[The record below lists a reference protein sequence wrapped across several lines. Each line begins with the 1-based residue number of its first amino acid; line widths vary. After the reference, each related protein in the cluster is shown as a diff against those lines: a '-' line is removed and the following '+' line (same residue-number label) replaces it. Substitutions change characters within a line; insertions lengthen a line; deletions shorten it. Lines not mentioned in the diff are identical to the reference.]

1 MVSQL
6 VYIIVSSILGA
17 LGTVVSAM
25 LLAYLRHRRVEE
37 NAKIKLDESRDKQ
50 LRDHEREIGIIKY
63 YLRKKKILPTNG
75 AEVFG
80 DDPTVRDY

>member
-6 VYIIVSSILGA
+6 VYIIVSSILTA

-25 LLAYLRHRRVEE
+25 LLAYLRRRRAEE
-37 NAKIKLDESRDKQ
+37 NARLQLDENRDKQ
-50 LRDHEREIGIIKY
+50 LRDHEREIGVIKY

-80 DDPTVRDY
+80 DDPSVRDY

>member
-1 MVSQL
+1 VVSQL

-25 LLAYLRHRRVEE
+25 LLTHLRHKRVEE
-37 NAKIKLDESRDKQ
+37 AAKIKLDERRDKQ

-80 DDPTVRDY
+80 DSTDIRDY